1 MSALWEPITLGEHF
15 LRGAEQYGDRIALS
29 DGAQKVTYRQL
40 AELAEADRERLR
52 QAGVQPHELVIMQM
66 SNGIPF
72 VQMFLALM
80 LEEVVPILMLPNHGV
95 RELTGI
101 QSKVHCRFHLT
112 DDGIQHFTGM
122 KQVAYVAPEAVVK
135 AQSPDERIAILLLSG
150 GTTGIPKLIP
160 RTHGD
165 YYYSCMQT
173 ANKNQWSDQT
183 TLLTPLPLG
192 HNFALA
198 HPGILGVLFHGGK
211 AVVPRYASP

>member
-15 LRGAEQYGDRIALS
+15 LRRAEQYGDRIALS
-29 DGAQKVTYRQL
+29 DGTQKVTYRQL
-40 AELAEADRERLR
+40 VELAGTDRERLR

-122 KQVAYVAPEAVVK
+122 KQVA
-135 AQSPDERIAILLLSG
+135 
-150 GTTGIPKLIP
+150 
-160 RTHGD
+160 
-165 YYYSCMQT
+165 
-173 ANKNQWSDQT
+173 
-183 TLLTPLPLG
+183 
-192 HNFALA
+192 
-198 HPGILGVLFHGGK
+198 
-211 AVVPRYASP
+211 